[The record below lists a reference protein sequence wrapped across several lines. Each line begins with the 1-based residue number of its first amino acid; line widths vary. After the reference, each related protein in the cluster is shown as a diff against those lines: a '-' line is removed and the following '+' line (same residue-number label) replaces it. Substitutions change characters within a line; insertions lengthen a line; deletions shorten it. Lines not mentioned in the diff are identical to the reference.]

1 MSVWDLQCVGGE
13 VKGRVNGYGDQNE
26 LEEGDPHAGG

>member
-1 MSVWDLQCVGGE
+1 MSVWEMLCVVGE
-13 VKGRVNGYGDQNE
+13 VKGRVKGSGDYSV